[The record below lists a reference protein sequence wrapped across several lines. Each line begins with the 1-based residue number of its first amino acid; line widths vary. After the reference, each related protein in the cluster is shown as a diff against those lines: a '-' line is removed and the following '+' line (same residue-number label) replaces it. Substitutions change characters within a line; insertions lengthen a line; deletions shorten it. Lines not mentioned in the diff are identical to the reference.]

1 MRLQFLLSEML
12 IGLRRNLAMTISV
25 ILVTFVSLTF
35 VGAGALLQMQ
45 IGAMKDYWYDRVQVS
60 IFLCSADTDAATCAD
75 GEVTQAQRDSIVES
89 LEEGPLAEY
98 VDVYYYESKAEAF
111 ERFQE
116 QFEDAPA
123 ITENV
128 TQDQMPESYRV
139 KLENPE
145 EFAVVAEYFTGYPG
159 VEEVQDQRRL
169 LDRFFDV
176 LNVFTLVSVIFAV
189 VMIVAAALLIATTI
203 RLSAFSRRRETGI
216 MRLVGASKLLIQMPF
231 LLEGVL
237 AATVGAALASAG
249 LWAAVHYGVQGWL
262 TETLPLFNYIGTEE
276 VLLVAPVLFAVGI
289 LLAGVSSV
297 LTLGR
302 YLKV

>member
-1 MRLQFLLSEML
+1 MRLQFILSEIL

-45 IGAMKDYWYDRVQVS
+45 IGTMKDYWYDRVQVS
-60 IFLCSADTDAATCAD
+60 VFLCVADSEAPTCAD
-75 GEVTQAQRDSIVES
+75 GEVTSAQRDAIEQA
-89 LEEGPLAEY
+89 LKNGPLAQY
-98 VDVYYYESKAEAF
+98 VDVHYYESKAEAF
-111 ERFQE
+111 ERFNE
-116 QFEDAPA
+116 QFADAPA
-123 ITENV
+123 ITGNV

-139 KLENPE
+139 KLKDPE
-145 EFAVVAEYFTGYPG
+145 QYQVVAEYFTGYPG

-169 LDRFFDV
+169 LDRFFAV
-176 LNVFTLVSVIFAV
+176 LNVFTLVSVIFAA

-237 AATVGAALASAG
+237 AATVGAALATGG
-249 LWAAVHYGVQGWL
+249 LWAAVRFGIEGWL
-262 TETLPLFNYIGTEE
+262 TETLPLFNYIGTSE
-276 VLLVAPVLFAVGI
+276 VLLVAPALFAAGI
-289 LLAGVSSV
+289 VLAGVSSI